1 MQHLLGTVREHT
13 ACPCVKPACSA
24 TITWPSSR
32 HVLLP
37 WSALQAEQLAED
49 MRARRQSSFAA
60 VVAKAKMTPEQIE
73 QLASPTAAARILD
86 MLLTLTTHEERA
98 ACLTDCFTPPA
109 DLAERSSS
117 GSSSEGAAGQEYD
130 ELWCTPSQLLQEV
143 ESRCSAVAAGA
154 AAAAGAVAQLPGAA
168 AHLAGGQYSEAL
180 LQLRDAIRGQWLDS
194 MAAGK

>member
-1 MQHLLGTVREHT
+1 
-13 ACPCVKPACSA
+13 
-24 TITWPSSR
+24 
-32 HVLLP
+32 
-37 WSALQAEQLAED
+37 

-98 ACLTDCFTPPA
+98 ACMPDCFTPPE

-117 GSSSEGAAGQEYD
+117 SNSSEAAAAGQEYD

-194 MAAGK
+194 MAASK